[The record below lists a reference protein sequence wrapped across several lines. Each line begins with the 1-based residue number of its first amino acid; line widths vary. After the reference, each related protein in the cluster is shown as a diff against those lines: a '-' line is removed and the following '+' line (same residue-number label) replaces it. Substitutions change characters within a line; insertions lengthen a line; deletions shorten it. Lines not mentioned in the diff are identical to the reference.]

1 MRFFIY
7 SFIIIFSLSGCSY
20 QKLLKK
26 GTPEE
31 KLRVAKKY
39 YTKKDY
45 ARAQPLFEALITAY
59 YGRGEAEEIYY
70 YYGQCHFGGEEY
82 LLAGYYFRDF
92 VQKFP
97 NSDKLEE
104 VSFLVALCDY
114 KKSLRSE
121 LDQTN
126 TRMALG
132 SLQLFIDQNPNSQY
146 VAEANKKI
154 DDLRARLLDKV
165 YRNAK
170 IFYMISEYKA
180 AMVACENAIENY
192 PDMMHTSELA
202 YYVVDAAF
210 KLAKNSLVSVQE
222 DRYKTVLEKAAIF
235 YKENNEQNNVY
246 LKSVQEIE
254 KKTRKEL
261 EKITLNIQ

>member
-1 MRFFIY
+1 MRLFIY
-7 SFIIIFSLSGCSY
+7 SFIIIFSLSGCGY

-39 YTKKDY
+39 YQKKDY

-59 YGRGEAEEIYY
+59 YGKAEAEEIYY

-97 NSDKLEE
+97 NSNKIEE

-121 LDQTN
+121 LDQTD
-126 TRMALG
+126 TRLALG

-154 DDLRARLLDKV
+154 DELRARLLDKV

-170 IFYMISEYKA
+170 IFYMIGEYKA

-202 YYVVDAAF
+202 FYVVDAAY
-210 KLAKNSLVSVQE
+210 KLAKNSLVSVQVE
-222 DRYKTVLEKAAIF
+222 RYKTVLEKAAFF
-235 YKENNEQNNVY
+235 YKENSQQNNAY

-254 KKTRKEL
+254 KKTKKEL
-261 EKITLNIQ
+261 EKITQNIQ